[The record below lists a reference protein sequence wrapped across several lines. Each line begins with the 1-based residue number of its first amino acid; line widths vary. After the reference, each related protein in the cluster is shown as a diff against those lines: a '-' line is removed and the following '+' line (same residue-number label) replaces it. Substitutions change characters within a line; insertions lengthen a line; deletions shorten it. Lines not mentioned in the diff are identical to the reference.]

1 MRNPI
6 NHRPLK
12 KPQSNEEMDLLTS
25 SYIQIE
31 ECQSAMG
38 IPREVKVN
46 LARGSIVPERTHIW
60 DAT

>member
-12 KPQSNEEMDLLTS
+12 KPQSNEETDMLTS
-25 SYIQIE
+25 AYIQIE
-31 ECQSAMG
+31 EYQSVMG
-38 IPREVKVN
+38 IPRKAKVN

-60 DAT
+60 DAA